1 MARMSMRC
9 AAARMQ
15 YRVTYEVME
24 GDIGLITEK
33 TTCVTLLWQVQ
44 IAETIADRL
53 VKLENHRVAVLSI
66 ECS

>member
-1 MARMSMRC
+1 
-9 AAARMQ
+9 MQ